1 MLEMY
6 GKRGEEHWEG
16 GPEDRNEENREND
29 EEVCKSGDRQRNVW
43 EKMKKDGG
51 EKHLGE
57 NGDMRHAKRGTKKRE
72 VAEKG
77 KI

>member
-1 MLEMY
+1 M
-6 GKRGEEHWEG
+6 
-16 GPEDRNEENREND
+16 
-29 EEVCKSGDRQRNVW
+29 CKSGDRQRNVW

-57 NGDMRHAKRGTKKRE
+57 NGDMRHAKRETKKRE